1 MIHTS
6 IKICVFIQD
15 EVLVDGEKGSAA
27 AAAAAASSPPP
38 LPGGDRQLMAVCT
51 DKGAVVYA
59 LPSHR
64 VIYNQART
72 DGGGFAAIKLL
83 IKIKTCPSSSG
94 KNYTGIIQFSSLL
107 W

>member
-15 EVLVDGEKGSAA
+15 EVLVDGEKGST
-27 AAAAAASSPPP
+27 ASSPPP

>member
-1 MIHTS
+1 MILRTYEACFYPNQYKMIHTS

-64 VIYNQART
+64 VIYNQVGEIVRKEGANSI
-72 DGGGFAAIKLL
+72 G
-83 IKIKTCPSSSG
+83 
-94 KNYTGIIQFSSLL
+94 
-107 W
+107 